1 MKQPKN
7 RKSKFW
13 VRIKED

>member
-7 RKSKFW
+7 R
-13 VRIKED
+13 